1 MDEILHWLNPATS
14 IAWAS
19 DSPWVMSAAGL
30 VLLAL
35 VVWQIR
41 KGSMATRRAVINV
54 FGIGLVVWGTM
65 WFTDWV
71 RPSLTPDQLFTPP
84 VVGPQP
90 VTVAFATQKM
100 IEKKATYTG
109 TVHPYESVIINA
121 RTNGFVEEISV
132 YPGDRVRDGQVIAR
146 LETTEL
152 APRLDHA
159 MAELNYMRAELKRD
173 KDLQRQGAISQSQ
186 LDLTRSKER
195 VAAAKVKL
203 LKTEIGYARIVARS
217 DGWVSERF
225 VDPGQYVQKGK
236 PIVSYD
242 RLKQV
247 RIRFDVAERDLATIK
262 IGTEVDL
269 EFPQIPRTRF
279 AGTTWDGRLLAEYEN
294 PAIRARVTSVFPRL
308 HDKSRLGVVEVLL
321 DNPDRILRANTYAI
335 GHLITNRLE
344 NAWVVPERALT
355 LMPGGK
361 TVIFIGPMFADQGE
375 VEMREVEV
383 GLRNGKEV
391 QITKG
396 IEENAFVVT
405 SGNRSLTNGETV
417 TVLERVGGLY

>member
-1 MDEILHWLNPATS
+1 M
-14 IAWAS
+14 
-19 DSPWVMSAAGL
+19 
-30 VLLAL
+30 
-35 VVWQIR
+35 
-41 KGSMATRRAVINV
+41 
-54 FGIGLVVWGTM
+54 
-65 WFTDWV
+65 
-71 RPSLTPDQLFTPP
+71 
-84 VVGPQP
+84 
-90 VTVAFATQKM
+90 
-100 IEKKATYTG
+100 
-109 TVHPYESVIINA
+109 
-121 RTNGFVEEISV
+121 
-132 YPGDRVRDGQVIAR
+132 
-146 LETTEL
+146 ETTEL

-173 KDLQRQGAISQSQ
+173 EDLRRQGAISQSK

-247 RIRFDVAERDLATIK
+247 RIRFDVAEQDLATIK

-294 PAIRARVTSVFPRL
+294 PAIRARVTRVFPRL
-308 HDKSRLGVVEVLL
+308 HEKSRLGVVEVLL
-321 DNPDRILRANTYAI
+321 DNPGRILRANTYAI
-335 GHLITNRLE
+335 GHLIINRSE